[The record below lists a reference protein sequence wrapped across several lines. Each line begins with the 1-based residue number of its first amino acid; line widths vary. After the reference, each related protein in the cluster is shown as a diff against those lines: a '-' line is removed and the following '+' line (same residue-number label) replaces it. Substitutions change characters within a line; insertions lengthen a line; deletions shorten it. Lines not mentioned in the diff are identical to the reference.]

1 MNAREVKT
9 AEDARK
15 IVEERGL
22 EYVKVGAFDLDGVL
36 RGKYIS
42 RDKFIS
48 ALSSG
53 FGFCDVVLGW
63 DVNDQTYDNIEFTG
77 WHTGFPDA
85 NVRILPESCRELPFE
100 SGMLFFLGEFV
111 KEAEAIC
118 PRAVLRRVIERAEH
132 LGLTAIGAIEYEF
145 FVFEETPHSVREKGY
160 LNMKPMTPG
169 SFGYSAL
176 RNSAG
181 YEFHKTLLDMGLQM
195 DTPLEGLHTETGPG
209 VLEAAITVDK
219 VLNMADKAALFKTF
233 AKVAAQRNGLMATF
247 MAKWSHNEAG
257 QSGHIHLSLKDFD
270 GNPLFND
277 SAAPN
282 SMSKTMRHFIG
293 GQQAL
298 MPQVLSMVAPTINSY
313 SRLVP
318 GYWAPT
324 NATWGIE
331 NRTTALRAIIGSPK
345 SQRVEYRVAGA
356 DGNPYLVLAA
366 ALGSGIWGIE
376 NEIEP
381 DEPISGNAYEVM
393 VAPERKLPST
403 LWEAAQAIKQSAAAR
418 SLFGDQFVDHFA
430 ASREW
435 EEREF
440 RKHVTDWELQRYF
453 EII

>member
-1 MNAREVKT
+1 MNARDVKT
-9 AEDARK
+9 SDDARK
-15 IVEERGL
+15 IVEERDL
-22 EYVKVGAFDLDGVL
+22 NYVKVGAFDLDGVL

-42 RDKFIS
+42 RDKFFS
-48 ALSSG
+48 ALDSG

-63 DVNDQTYDNIEFTG
+63 DMNDQTYDNVEFTG

-85 NVRILPESCRELPFE
+85 VVRVIPETCRDVPYEP
-100 SGMLFFLGEFV
+100 GMLLFLGEFANS
-111 KEAEAIC
+111 AESIC
-118 PRAVLRRVIERAEH
+118 PRAVLRRVIKRAEA
-132 LGLTAIGAIEYEF
+132 LGLFAFGAIEYEF
-145 FVFEETPHSVREKGY
+145 FVFEETPHSVRDKGY
-160 LNMKPMTPG
+160 ANMKPMTPG

-181 YEFHKTLLDMGLQM
+181 FEFHKALLDMGLQM
-195 DTPLEGLHTETGPG
+195 DTPIEGLHTETGPG

-233 AKVAAQRNGLMATF
+233 AKVMAQRNGLMATF
-247 MAKWSHNEAG
+247 MAKWSPNEAG
-257 QSGHIHLSLKDFD
+257 QSGHIHLSLKD
-270 GNPLFND
+270 GAGIPLFYD
-277 SAAPN
+277 SSAPKN
-282 SMSKTMRHFIG
+282 ISKTMRHFVG
-293 GQQAL
+293 GQQKL
-298 MPQVLSMVAPTINSY
+298 MPQILAMVAPTINSY

-324 NATWGIE
+324 NATWGID
-331 NRTTALRAIIGSPK
+331 NRTTALRAITGSAK

-356 DGNPYLVLAA
+356 DGNPYLALAA
-366 ALGSGIWGIE
+366 ALGSGIWGVE

-381 DEPISGNAYEVM
+381 DLPLTGNAYEAEVL
-393 VAPERKLPST
+393 PERKLPAT
-403 LWEAAQAIKQSAAAR
+403 LWDAAQSLRASSAGR
-418 SLFGDQFVDHFA
+418 SLYGDSFVEHFA